1 MKKLLLIVSVAASL
15 TTSNAI
21 ARTEGNSVGIGLM
34 RSAADHKS
42 SASDSIH
49 YQDDTLSFAL
59 NYKYSAHLG
68 DNFYVAP
75 GVSYNYIGTDTGAG
89 GNDVKINHR
98 YNARVDFGY
107 DIKEYLAAYLMAGY
121 SSIDYKITNASG
133 KNSDFEYAPIYGL
146 GFNAEL
152 CKEWT
157 LNIEY
162 TYQQADLNAPGGSIS
177 DTRLETYMV
186 GLAYNF

>member
-15 TTSNAI
+15 ATSNAI
-21 ARTEGNSVGIGLM
+21 AKTEGNSVGVGLM
-34 RSAADHKS
+34 RSASDHKS
-42 SASDSIH
+42 SASNEIH
-49 YQDDTLSFAL
+49 YQDDTLSFGL
-59 NYKYSAHLG
+59 NYKYSAPLG
-68 DNFYVAP
+68 NNFYLAP
-75 GVSYNYIGTDTGAG
+75 GLSYDYIGTDTGPG

-98 YNARVDFGY
+98 YSARVDVGY

-121 SSIDYKITNASG
+121 SLVDYKITNTKG
-133 KNSDFEYAPIYGL
+133 KKTSFEYAPVYGL
-146 GFNAEL
+146 GLNAQL

-157 LNIEY
+157 LNLEY
-162 TYQQADLNAPGGSIS
+162 TYQQADLNAPGDSIS

>member
-15 TTSNAI
+15 TISNAI
-21 ARTEGNSVGIGLM
+21 AKTEGNSVGIGLM
-34 RSAADHKS
+34 RSASDHKS
-42 SASDSIH
+42 SASDEIH

-59 NYKYSAHLG
+59 NYKYNAHLS

-75 GVSYNYIGTDTGAG
+75 GVSYDYVGTDTGAG

-121 SSIDYKITNASG
+121 SAIDYKISNTEG
-133 KNSDFEYAPIYGL
+133 KNNNIEYAPVYGL
-146 GFNAEL
+146 GFNAQL
-152 CKEWT
+152 CKEWN

-162 TYQQADLNAPGGSIS
+162 TYQQADLSAPGGSIS